1 MSPIHPITPTFIS
14 EFFPFVSK
22 NPIHGSIFAINKTF
36 HVNDNS
42 HSYVRYN
49 VCSYEQ
55 HSF

>member
-22 NPIHGSIFAINKTF
+22 NPIHGSIFAMNKTF